1 MRNAAQQIARFTVAL
16 VGLASVGFALATPLG
31 PVYPAPGG
39 NTFSSSGSAG
49 NTGGRTNNYGGFDG
63 SAFSNLYWGPDSSNL
78 PAAGLDGVL
87 HAMTF
92 TGISG
97 TSSFWQTTSNYTN
110 PTTSITSLETIVLQ
124 IAISGLGATPWVL
137 ASSLGLASAIGAV
150 IDDSSALPFSANI
163 AFTVG
168 GNAINNLQ
176 QGCCNLTQSSFAG
189 GFYYDDPAAVP
200 EPGPLALL
208 GVAMFGLAAVRRR
221 SARNSE
227 REAAAA

>member
-1 MRNAAQQIARFTVAL
+1 MKSTRGSIKRLLVAAAGFL
-16 VGLASVGFALATPLG
+16 FASAVLATPLG

-39 NTFSSSGSAG
+39 NTFSGSGSAG
-49 NTGGRTNNYGGFDG
+49 NTGGRTNSYGGFDG
-63 SAFSNLYWGPDSSNL
+63 SAFSNLYWGPDSTNL
-78 PAAGLDGVL
+78 PAAGLDGAL

-97 TSSFWQTTSNYTN
+97 TSAFWQTSSNYTN
-110 PTTSITSLETIVLQ
+110 PTTLVTTLETIILQ

-137 ASSLGLASAIGAV
+137 ASSVGLASGIGAV
-150 IDDSSALPFSANI
+150 IDDSAASPFSANI

-189 GFYYDDPAAVP
+189 GFYYNDPVSVP
-200 EPGPLALL
+200 EPASLALIGTAL
-208 GVAMFGLAAVRRR
+208 FGFATTRRR
-221 SARNSE
+221 MVRNVARKTVC
-227 REAAAA
+227 A